1 MSILL
6 LTIPLAILL
15 SGSFL
20 ASFFWAAQQGQ
31 FDDTTTPA
39 LRILNDD
46 DGEEGKNEQP

>member
-6 LTIPLAILL
+6 LTIPLALLL

-20 ASFFWAAQQGQ
+20 ASFIWAARQGQ

-39 LRILNDD
+39 YRILNDEN
-46 DGEEGKNEQP
+46 GEEEI